1 MIAVARGG
9 RSRRIIS
16 QTGSLCVFPGEQ
28 GMAAI
33 SRRPRL
39 PLYAAL
45 TVSLVLAACSLL
57 KPVQAPEDK
66 QERAL
71 HLARDGKH
79 AEAAQAYSE
88 LATLQP
94 ADHDN
99 YQLLSAEQWLAA
111 GNIAAAKA
119 SFAAVSAEART
130 RLPAARALVAA
141 EIAYAEN
148 DGAGAIRELD
158 QIPVPTSADQAQNYW
173 SIRGRSAFLTGH
185 PVEGTRALVE
195 RERWL
200 SDPAGLRA
208 NRAELL
214 NRIRGAAERGQSLKA
229 PPKTDP
235 IVIGWL
241 ELGPVLV
248 GLARDPIRADA
259 ALANWRRLYPQHP
272 ANDSVLAMASTQ
284 IAAAAEFPN
293 QIALLLP
300 LSGRAEP
307 IGVAVR
313 DGFIAAY
320 LEQPPAT
327 RPRLRIYD
335 VAAESV
341 GSAYTQAVAEGA
353 GFVVGP
359 LTKEDVAAVAP
370 LSDGRTPVLALNF
383 LGDAMSTPHNF
394 YQFALLPEDE
404 ARMVA
409 RRVAADGR
417 LNGVTIVPG
426 SEWGNR
432 VAAAFADELSHL
444 GGTVLDSQRYE
455 TSQVDFSDII
465 KRVLQVHAV
474 KGEPSTHRTD
484 AAFVFVAAGS
494 PSVARQILPQLKFH
508 YAGDV
513 PVYSMSE
520 SFEPDPGANSD
531 LDGMLFPD
539 MPWMDANDPVT
550 AQIRDGVRAT
560 WPARTARRDRLY
572 AFGFDAYRLVPAL
585 RSKSPGEPGEIS
597 GVTGKLHVDDHNR
610 IRRDL
615 EWSQIKNGV
624 PNAL

>member
-1 MIAVARGG
+1 MFDF
-9 RSRRIIS
+9 
-16 QTGSLCVFPGEQ
+16 QELK
-28 GMAAI
+28 GMAVI

-39 PLYAAL
+39 PLYAVL
-45 TVSLVLAACSLL
+45 TLSLVLAACSLF
-57 KPVQAPEDK
+57 KPVQLPEDK

-71 HLARDGKH
+71 QLVRDGKH
-79 AEAAQAYSE
+79 AEAAQAYAE

-99 YQLLSAEQWLAA
+99 YELLSAEQWLVA
-111 GNIAAAKA
+111 GNIAAAKQA
-119 SFAAVSAEART
+119 FAAVSPEART
-130 RLPAARALVAA
+130 RLPTERALVAA

-148 DGAGAIRELD
+148 DGTRAIHELD
-158 QIPVPTSADQAQNYW
+158 QIAVPTSADLAQNYW
-173 SIRGRSAFLTGH
+173 WIRGRSAFLTGH

-200 SDPAGLRA
+200 SDPASLRA
-208 NRAELL
+208 NRAELFS
-214 NRIRGAAERGQSLKA
+214 RIRGAAERGQSLKA

-235 IVIGWL
+235 IVVGWL
-241 ELGPVLV
+241 ELGPVAV
-248 GLARDPIRADA
+248 GLARDPMRAAA
-259 ALANWRRLYPQHP
+259 ALANWRRLFPQHP
-272 ANDSVLAMASTQ
+272 ANDSVLAMASNQ
-284 IAAAAEFPN
+284 IAAATEFPD

-300 LSGRAEP
+300 LSGRAESVG
-307 IGVAVR
+307 IAVR

-320 LEQPPAT
+320 LEQPAAT
-327 RPRLRIYD
+327 RPRLKVYD
-335 VAAESV
+335 VAAASV
-341 GSAYTQAVAEGA
+341 GSAYTQAMSEGA

-359 LTKEDVAAVAP
+359 LTKEDVAAVVP

-383 LGDAMSTPHNF
+383 LGDAISPPHNF
-394 YQFALLPEDE
+394 YQYALLPEDE
-404 ARMVA
+404 ARIIA
-409 RRVAADGR
+409 RRAAADGR
-417 LNGVTIVPG
+417 LNGVAIVPG

-444 GGTVLDSQRYE
+444 GGSVLDSARFE
-455 TSQVDFSDII
+455 TSQADFSDII
-465 KRVLQVHAV
+465 KQVLQVHVV

-494 PSVARQILPQLKFH
+494 AGIARQILPQLKFH

-513 PVYSMSE
+513 PVYSTSD
-520 SFEPDPGANSD
+520 SFEPDPTANSD

-539 MPWMDANDPVT
+539 MPWMVANDPVT
-550 AQIRDGVRAT
+550 AQIRDGVRAA

-585 RSKSPGEPGEIS
+585 RSKSPAEAGDIS
-597 GVTGKLHVDDHNR
+597 GVTGKLHLDEHNR

-615 EWSQIKNGV
+615 DWSQIRNGAAN
-624 PNAL
+624 PL